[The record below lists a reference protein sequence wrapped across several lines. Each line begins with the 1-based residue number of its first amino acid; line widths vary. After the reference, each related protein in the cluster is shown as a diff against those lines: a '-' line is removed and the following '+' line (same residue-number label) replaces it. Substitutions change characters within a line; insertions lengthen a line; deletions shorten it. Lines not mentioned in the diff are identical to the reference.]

1 MVKLNSLGE
10 IKEVIKNNNFSFLY
24 FGNGSCGVCT
34 ALLPK
39 INEVLKEY
47 PNIKTAYIE
56 IDDIKLA
63 MERYSIFT
71 IPAILMYVEGK
82 ETIREARFISV
93 DDIEKKIKRISI
105 MYES

>member
-1 MVKLNSLGE
+1 MIKLNSLEE
-10 IKEVIKNNNFSFLY
+10 IEEIIKNNNLSFLY
-24 FGNGSCGVCT
+24 FGNESCGVCT

-47 PNIKTAYIE
+47 KDIKSIYIE